1 MTCKATN
8 YNLSTNGGDK
18 KTSPIFKLATL
29 CIKCTLCMYV
39 HVMYACTCCVMLY
52 VMLCYRLAYM

>member
-39 HVMYACTCCVMLY
+39 HVMYAY
-52 VMLCYRLAYM
+52 MLCMHVLVV

>member
-29 CIKCTLCMYV
+29 CIKCTLCTCYV
-39 HVMYACTCCVMLY
+39 CMC
-52 VMLCYRLAYM
+52 MLCMHVLVV